1 MTTRLIWSSD
11 LPHPA
16 ISWSNSREV
25 VEKNLEAIRTDERDP
40 IVAGNA
46 ARVYGL

>member
-1 MTTRLIWSSD
+1 VSGD
-11 LPHPA
+11 
-16 ISWSNSREV
+16 SREV
-25 VEKNLEAIRTDERDP
+25 VEKNLEAIRTDERYL